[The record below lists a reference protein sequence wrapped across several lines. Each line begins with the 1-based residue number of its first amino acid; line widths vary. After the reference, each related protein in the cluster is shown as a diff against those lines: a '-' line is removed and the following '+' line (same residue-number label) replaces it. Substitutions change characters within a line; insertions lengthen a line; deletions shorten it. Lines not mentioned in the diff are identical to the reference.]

1 MQTEDKHCVSRCV
14 VLTAMA
20 LQVDQP
26 FSVHNKQD
34 VIAYTEEE
42 TRDIDRVRD
51 CGNKDEGCAPA

>member
-51 CGNKDEGCAPA
+51 CGN